1 LLAVSIFM
9 TGVSYVSILPWL
21 LLIAVL
27 TFGLD
32 SLWGRFHY
40 RKHMYEGHSESEQ
53 EKVSVEG
60 LAGKVIHLA
69 SALVLFL
76 ALVIGLG
83 TLFDIDFILTVTL
96 LIFPFTLVWSFIMK
110 RSRSFW
116 AIGWNTWK
124 MKTNTMQ
131 NFVILF
137 ISLSFFSYSISNASF
152 LEIIQK
158 PILYVS
164 DYPLLVFFVIQLLFI
179 GMSMFGVHPIGTF
192 GILGSLVALL
202 LEVYNPLS
210 LAIVLVT
217 SSIATLTVGTYG
229 LVVTLTAMN
238 TDQSPYRITI
248 NNLAYSLIFGS
259 IGTIIAYLLL

>member
-1 LLAVSIFM
+1 MLAIELV
-9 TGVSYVSILPWL
+9 
-21 LLIAVL
+21 
-27 TFGLD
+27 
-32 SLWGRFHY
+32 
-40 RKHMYEGHSESEQ
+40 
-53 EKVSVEG
+53 KVNVEG
-60 LAGKVIHLA
+60 LAGKIIHLA
-69 SALVLFL
+69 SALVIFL

-116 AIGWNTWK
+116 TIGWNNWK

-131 NFVILF
+131 NFIILF

-152 LEIIQK
+152 LEVIQK
-158 PILYVS
+158 PILYVAE
-164 DYPLLVFFVIQLLFI
+164 YPILVFFVIQLIFI
-179 GMSMFGVHPIGTF
+179 GLSMFGVHPLGTF
-192 GILGSLVALL
+192 GVLGSLIVLL

-229 LVVTLTAMN
+229 LIVTLTAMN
-238 TDQSPYRITI
+238 TNQSPYRITF
-248 NNLAYSLIFGS
+248 NNLAYSLVLGS
-259 IGTIIAYLLL
+259 IGTLVAYFLL